1 MMTALREKTALIL
14 WFVIFAFVGLIVVE
28 WGADYTGG
36 QGPQAVGDDVGVV
49 NGEAVSLKDFQGAL
63 RQAAGQMPRDQRA
76 DESMLVRQVWD
87 SYVQEVLLT
96 QEIERLGVRVTD
108 KEIAYYTR
116 MQPPPAVQSLEAFQT
131 DGQFDMAKYTQ
142 FIGDPNNLRDP
153 NNRSFVM
160 QVDTCSAN
168 SCSTTN
174 CSVY

>member
-76 DESMLVRQVWD
+76 DESVLVRQVWD

-96 QEIERLGVRVTD
+96 QEIERAGVRVTD

-116 MQPPPAVQSLEAFQT
+116 MQPAAGGAVSGSIS
-131 DGQFDMAKYTQ
+131 DGRA
-142 FIGDPNNLRDP
+142 
-153 NNRSFVM
+153 V
-160 QVDTCSAN
+160 
-168 SCSTTN
+168 
-174 CSVY
+174 

>member
-76 DESMLVRQVWD
+76 DESVTGSSGVGFLCARSFADAGNRTSGRACNRQGNC
-87 SYVQEVLLT
+87 LL
-96 QEIERLGVRVTD
+96 R
-108 KEIAYYTR
+108 AHAAA
-116 MQPPPAVQSLEAFQT
+116 AVQSLEAFQT

-160 QVDTCSAN
+160 QVE
-168 SCSTTN
+168 
-174 CSVY
+174 